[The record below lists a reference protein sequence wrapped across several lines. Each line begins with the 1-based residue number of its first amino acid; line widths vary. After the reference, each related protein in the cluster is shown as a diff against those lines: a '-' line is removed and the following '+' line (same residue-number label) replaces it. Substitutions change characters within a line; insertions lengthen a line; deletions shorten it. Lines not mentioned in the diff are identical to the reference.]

1 MNFKLLRIKSYLFIV
16 IAAVTFGC
24 ATKYGAHFQRT
35 SEHDKRFQRSDQVNS
50 NSNSNSNSNEN
61 LLSIDED
68 IPVKTVIENEPNYNN
83 DQTGAVASIRR
94 EVIISSPIKEHV
106 KKYKQKIES
115 VKEINL
121 DNRSFNK
128 EVRKAKRE
136 LNKEIKSTIKREIK
150 EAKKQGADDDYILM
164 MVLAFLIPPL
174 GVGLTYGITNEFW
187 ISLILTLLFWLPGA
201 IYSLIMV
208 HQHFKGSIRF

>member
-1 MNFKLLRIKSYLFIV
+1 MNFKFLRIKSYLFIV
-16 IAAVTFGC
+16 IAAITFGC

-35 SEHDKRFQRSDQVNS
+35 SEHDKRFQQFDRI
-50 NSNSNSNSNEN
+50 NSNEN

-83 DQTGAVASIRR
+83 DQTGTVASIRR

-106 KKYKQKIES
+106 KKYNQKIES

-128 EVRKAKRE
+128 EVRKARKE

>member
-1 MNFKLLRIKSYLFIV
+1 MNFKFLRIKSYLFIV
-16 IAAVTFGC
+16 IAAITFGC

-35 SEHDKRFQRSDQVNS
+35 SEHDKRFQQFDRI
-50 NSNSNSNSNEN
+50 NSNEN

-150 EAKKQGADDDYILM
+150 EAKKQGVDNDYILM

>member
-1 MNFKLLRIKSYLFIV
+1 MNFKFLRIKSYLFIV
-16 IAAVTFGC
+16 IAAITFGC

-35 SEHDKRFQRSDQVNS
+35 SEHDKRFQQFDRI
-50 NSNSNSNSNEN
+50 NSNEN

-68 IPVKTVIENEPNYNN
+68 IPVKMVIENEPNYNN

-94 EVIISSPIKEHV
+94 EVIISSPIKEYV

-128 EVRKAKRE
+128 EVRKARKE
-136 LNKEIKSTIKREIK
+136 LNKEIKNELKSDLIKVK
-150 EAKKQGADDDYILM
+150 ED
-164 MVLAFLIPPL
+164 
-174 GVGLTYGITNEFW
+174 
-187 ISLILTLLFWLPGA
+187 
-201 IYSLIMV
+201 
-208 HQHFKGSIRF
+208 

>member
-35 SEHDKRFQRSDQVNS
+35 SEHDKRFQQFDRI
-50 NSNSNSNSNEN
+50 NSNEN

-94 EVIISSPIKEHV
+94 EVIISSPIKEYV

-128 EVRKAKRE
+128 EVRKARKE

>member
-1 MNFKLLRIKSYLFIV
+1 MNFKFLRIKSYLFIV
-16 IAAVTFGC
+16 IAAITFGC

-35 SEHDKRFQRSDQVNS
+35 SEHDKRFQQFDRI
-50 NSNSNSNSNEN
+50 NSNEN

-94 EVIISSPIKEHV
+94 EVIISSPIKEYV

-128 EVRKAKRE
+128 EVRKARKE